1 MKFLNSWHES
11 CIIKGC
17 EGYKSSFTH
26 YGRCCKVNKIV
37 TMEEVSSIFKDGMTI
52 MAGGFMG
59 VGTPQELVSAMLEA
73 NVKDITLIA
82 NDTGFI
88 ETGVGP
94 LIVNKRVKKVIA
106 SHIGTNPETGKQMI
120 AGELEVELVPQ
131 GTLAERVRAGGSG
144 LGGVLTPT
152 GVGTVVE
159 EGKEKITVDG
169 RVYLLE
175 KPLRAE
181 VALLK
186 AYKADKAGNLI
197 YNRSARNFNPI
208 MALAVDTV
216 IVQVE
221 EIVEIGEIDPDE
233 VMTPGILIDKIFVQG
248 GWQ

>member
-1 MKFLNSWHES
+1 
-11 CIIKGC
+11 
-17 EGYKSSFTH
+17 
-26 YGRCCKVNKIV
+26 VNKIISK
-37 TMEEVSSIFKDGMTI
+37 EEFSSFFTDGMTV

-73 NVKDITLIA
+73 NVKDITLIV
-82 NDTGFI
+82 NDTAFI

-106 SHIGTNPETGKQMI
+106 SHIGTNPETGRQMI
-120 AGELEVELVPQ
+120 AGEMDVELVPQ
-131 GTLAERVRAGGSG
+131 GTLAERLRAGGSG

-152 GVGTVVE
+152 GIGTVVE

-169 RVYLLE
+169 REYLLE

-197 YNRSARNFNPI
+197 YHRSARNFNPL
-208 MALAVDTV
+208 MALAADMV

-221 EIVEIGEIDPDE
+221 EIVEVGDIDPDE
-233 VMTPGILIDKIFVQG
+233 VMTPGILVDKIYVQG
-248 GWQ
+248 GCQ

>member
-1 MKFLNSWHES
+1 M
-11 CIIKGC
+11 
-17 EGYKSSFTH
+17 
-26 YGRCCKVNKIV
+26 NKIISK
-37 TMEEVSSIFKDGMTI
+37 EEVSSLFKDGMTI

-59 VGTPQELVSAMLEA
+59 VGTPQELVTAMIEA
-73 NVKDITLIA
+73 DVKDITLIV
-82 NDTGFI
+82 NDTAFA
-88 ETGVGP
+88 EAGVGP

-106 SHIGTNPETGKQMI
+106 SHIGTNPETGRQMI
-120 AGELEVELVPQ
+120 AGEMEVELIPQ

-159 EGKEKITVDG
+159 EGKEKIIVDG
-169 RVYLLE
+169 REYLLE

-197 YNRSARNFNPI
+197 YHRSARNFNPL
-208 MALAVDTV
+208 MALAADTV

-221 EIVEIGEIDPDE
+221 QLVEVGEIDPDE
-233 VMTPGILIDKIFVQG
+233 VMTPGILIDKIYVQG
-248 GWQ
+248 GC